1 MGEMLT
7 EMKGCLKQ
15 LCGNSAIGNPEAV
28 AQSMAKKMA
37 AMNSSPSQNSCHG
50 DDLLALPAA
59 KQVTATEAQVAVPS
73 EALDFTSGL
82 IVAPALYA
90 VSAPSLLHGQNGT
103 VDPPPLQRGSG
114 KSKLNLLWY

>member
-1 MGEMLT
+1 
-7 EMKGCLKQ
+7 
-15 LCGNSAIGNPEAV
+15 
-28 AQSMAKKMA
+28 MA
-37 AMNSSPSQNSCHG
+37 AMNISPSQSTC

-82 IVAPALYA
+82 IVAPALYDTSG

-103 VDPPPLQRGSG
+103 MDPPPLQRGSG
-114 KSKLNLLWY
+114 KSKLNVLWY